1 MARTGLYKSEIKIAR
16 DSLLAQGKHPSV
28 DAVRVALGNTGSKST
43 IHKYLKELE
52 QEDGGA
58 DVSKPSISDALQDLV
73 ARLAAGLQQEAD
85 ARIEAAQARHDSASA
100 LQQAEKDTLE
110 QANQLLAS
118 QLQAVRAELLAQ
130 TTAHAALS
138 TQLQEQS
145 ALRLALETQLAS
157 LKERLAE
164 HEQHRASLEEKHQ
177 HAREA
182 LQHYREAAKD
192 QRDQDI
198 RRHEQQVQ
206 TLQAEIRQLRQDL
219 IIRNEDLTRT
229 NQEAVR
235 MVMELSHAREALA
248 DEQAR
253 GREREDQLAR
263 LRQVEAQ
270 QQRLEQQLLEQ
281 ASANEQLAAHQLVL
295 EGNCRHMEE
304 QLHQSQLALAAAVA
318 RSEAQEALASQLR
331 DFVRHTTTS
340 QEAPTAQAG
349 GPADTRTGSDS

>member
-28 DAVRVALGNTGSKST
+28 DAVRIALGNTGSKST

-52 QEDGGA
+52 QEDGGTE
-58 DVSKPSISDALQDLV
+58 VGKPSISDALQDLV

-85 ARIEAAQARHDSASA
+85 ARIEAAQAGHDTASA
-100 LQQAEKDTLE
+100 LQQAEKDALQ
-110 QANQLLAS
+110 QANQMLAS
-118 QLQAVRAELLAQ
+118 QLEAVRAELHAQ
-130 TTAHAALS
+130 TTANAALS

-145 ALRLALETQLAS
+145 VLRLTLETQLAA
-157 LKERLAE
+157 LQQRLAE

-219 IIRNEDLTRT
+219 IIRNEDLTRA
-229 NQEAVR
+229 NQEGVR
-235 MVMELSHAREALA
+235 MVTELAHARQALQE
-248 DEQAR
+248 EQAR
-253 GREREDQLAR
+253 GREREDQLAQ
-263 LRQVEAQ
+263 LRQVETQ
-270 QQRLEQQLLEQ
+270 KQRLEQQLLEH
-281 ASANEQLAAHQLVL
+281 ASANEQLAARELVL
-295 EGNCRHMEE
+295 ADNCRRMEE
-304 QLHQSQLALAAAVA
+304 QLHQSQLALAAALA
-318 RSEAQEALASQLR
+318 RSEAQETLAAQLQ
-331 DFVRHTTTS
+331 DFVRHTAS
-340 QEAPTAQAG
+340 GQQAQSAAPGIPGDAR
-349 GPADTRTGSDS
+349 ADADS

>member
-1 MARTGLYKSEIKIAR
+1 MARTGLYKSEVKIAR

-28 DAVRVALGNTGSKST
+28 DAVRIALGNTGSKST

-52 QEDGGA
+52 QEDGGIDA
-58 DVSKPSISDALQDLV
+58 HKPSISDALQDLV

-85 ARIEAAQARHDSASA
+85 ARIEAAQARYDTASA
-100 LQQAEKDTLE
+100 LQQAEKDALQQT
-110 QANQLLAS
+110 NQVLAS
-118 QLQAVRAELLAQ
+118 QLETVRAELLAQ
-130 TTAHAALS
+130 TTAHATLS

-145 ALRLALETQLAS
+145 ALRLTLETQLIA
-157 LKERLAE
+157 LKERMAE
-164 HEQHRASLEEKHQ
+164 QEQHRASLEEKHQ

-219 IIRNEDLTRT
+219 IIRNEDLTRA
-229 NQEAVR
+229 NQEGVR
-235 MVMELSHAREALA
+235 MVTELSHARQALLE
-248 DEQAR
+248 EQAR
-253 GREREDQLAR
+253 GREQEDQLAQ

-270 QQRLEQQLLEQ
+270 TQRLEQQLLKQ
-281 ASANEQLAAHQLVL
+281 ASANEQLAARGLAL
-295 EGNCRHMEE
+295 EDNRRQMEE

-318 RSEAQEALASQLR
+318 RSEAQEALAAQLQ
-331 DFVRHTTTS
+331 DFLRHAAS
-340 QEAPTAQAG
+340 GQEARTVAPGIPVEAR
-349 GPADTRTGSDS
+349 ADADS